1 MGHCRIWQEPSC
13 RRECPGWM
21 WRRLHR
27 QAVLR
32 LDEDVPVLDKTFND
46 EVSVRRFVHN
56 CCLQQVPC

>member
-1 MGHCRIWQEPSC
+1 
-13 RRECPGWM
+13 M